1 MVDIAAISGAM
12 TSLKTAHDI
21 AKTMLGLRDASM
33 VREKVIELQGAILA
47 AQSDAFEANSAQT
60 TLLERVRE
68 LEKEVAD
75 LKAWDA
81 ESQRYQLQQVAP
93 GAFAY
98 TVKADAQG
106 AEPPHWICTNC
117 YQHHRK
123 SILQSRGIGATGE
136 TFGCPVCNS
145 TIRAGD
151 SGLAPAVLI
160 V

>member
-21 AKTMLGLRDASM
+21 AKTMLGLRDVSM
-33 VREKVIELQGAILA
+33 VREKVIELQGAILT

-98 TVKADAQG
+98 TVKPDAQG
-106 AEPPHWICTNC
+106 AEPAHWICANC
-117 YQHHRK
+117 YQHRRK
-123 SILQSRGIGATGE
+123 SILQSQGVGATGE
-136 TFGCPVCNS
+136 TWVCS
-145 TIRAGD
+145 VCKCAIRAGD
-151 SGLAPAVLI
+151 APAPAVLVI
-160 V
+160 